1 MGAIPTLTG
10 KQVIL
15 MMDILTLFLVV
26 FSAMNFVVVFVFLII
41 KLINSDKRK

>member
-26 FSAMNFVVVFVFLII
+26 FAAMNFVVVFVFLII
-41 KLINSDKRK
+41 MLIDRYKRK